1 MVDRG
6 IMFSMSERCLPL
18 GQPLIDRYLFRAPD
32 IRLIKEVL
40 ILMEQL
46 LDITYYLHSGFSAAL
61 DDTLLVFD
69 YWTGE
74 HGELPFD
81 KRITPE
87 YLQRFREI
95 VVFVSHEHPDHM
107 DPQVF
112 EWRKDFPVTY
122 IVSHDMPVGT
132 RGKRMAPGDTL
143 TVSEN
148 ITVRAF
154 DSTDLGVSFLVDLK
168 GIRIFHAGD
177 LNFWH
182 WREESTLKEIEEAD
196 QDFQQAII
204 PLKDEP
210 IDVAFFPVDP
220 RQGRLFDA
228 GANTFIL
235 SVKPRVLIP
244 MHFWGRAEIAV
255 EFARRARCRETEVLA
270 MTSYGEQIRLQFEDD
285 GYLTIHLL
293 TAPKAAVKPVVM
305 EEVPADDVNLLGY
318 EEDDPFNETDL
329 PIKMDE

>member
-1 MVDRG
+1 
-6 IMFSMSERCLPL
+6 
-18 GQPLIDRYLFRAPD
+18 
-32 IRLIKEVL
+32 
-40 ILMEQL
+40 MEQL
-46 LDITYYLHSGFSAAL
+46 LDITYYHHSGFSAAL
-61 DDTLLVFD
+61 DDTLLIFD

-74 HGELPFD
+74 HGELPFP

-87 YLQRFREI
+87 KLKDFKEI

-107 DPQVF
+107 DPEVF
-112 EWRKDFPVTY
+112 EWRKELPVTY
-122 IVSHDMPVGT
+122 SGSHDMPVGT
-132 RGKRMAPGDTL
+132 RGKRMAPGDSY

-148 ITVRAF
+148 VKVRAF
-154 DSTDLGVSFLVDLK
+154 ESTDLGVSFLVDLK
-168 GIRIFHAGD
+168 GIKLFHAGD

-235 SVKPRVLIP
+235 SVKPRLLIP

-270 MTSYGEQIRLQFEDD
+270 MTRYGEQIRLQFEDD

-293 TAPKAAVKPVVM
+293 SAPEA
-305 EEVPADDVNLLGY
+305 VPASKVSELPVDAQPTGEAQVNLQGY
-318 EEDDPFNETDL
+318 EENDPFIETDL
-329 PIKMDE
+329 PVKMDE

>member
-1 MVDRG
+1 
-6 IMFSMSERCLPL
+6 
-18 GQPLIDRYLFRAPD
+18 
-32 IRLIKEVL
+32 
-40 ILMEQL
+40 MEQL

-87 YLQRFREI
+87 YLQKFREI

-122 IVSHDMPVGT
+122 IVSYDMPVGT
-132 RGKRMAPGDTL
+132 RGKRMSPGDTL

-154 DSTDLGVSFLVDLK
+154 DSTDLGVSFLVSLK

-196 QDFQQAII
+196 QDFQQAIL
-204 PLKDEP
+204 PLKGEP

-305 EEVPADDVNLLGY
+305 EETPADEVNLQGY

-329 PIKMDE
+329 PIKLDE

>member
-1 MVDRG
+1 
-6 IMFSMSERCLPL
+6 
-18 GQPLIDRYLFRAPD
+18 
-32 IRLIKEVL
+32 
-40 ILMEQL
+40 MEQL
-46 LDITYYLHSGFSAAL
+46 LDITYYHHSGFSAAL
-61 DDTLLVFD
+61 DDTLLIFD

-74 HGELPFD
+74 HGELPFP

-87 YLQRFREI
+87 LLSKYKEI
-95 VVFVSHEHPDHM
+95 VVFISHEHPDHM
-107 DPQVF
+107 DPAVF

-132 RGKRMAPGDTL
+132 RGKRMAPGDSL
-143 TVSEN
+143 IVSEN
-148 ITVRAF
+148 VSVRAF
-154 DSTDLGVSFLVDLK
+154 ESTDLGVSFLVDLK
-168 GIRIFHAGD
+168 GIKIFHAGD

-182 WREESTLKEIEEAD
+182 WREESTLKEIEEAE
-196 QDFQQAII
+196 QDFNQAVE
-204 PLKDEP
+204 PLKGET

-235 SVKPRVLIP
+235 SVKPRLMIP

-255 EFARRARCRETEVLA
+255 EFARRARCRETEILA
-270 MTSYGEQIRLQFEDD
+270 MTRYGEQIRLQFEDD

-293 TAPKAAVKPVVM
+293 SAPEAVPVAEMPQV
-305 EEVPADDVNLLGY
+305 EAPQVNQADVNLQGY
-318 EEDDPFNETDL
+318 EEDDPFSETDL

>member
-1 MVDRG
+1 
-6 IMFSMSERCLPL
+6 
-18 GQPLIDRYLFRAPD
+18 
-32 IRLIKEVL
+32 
-40 ILMEQL
+40 MEQL
-46 LDITYYLHSGFSAAL
+46 LDITYYHHSGFSAAL
-61 DDTLLVFD
+61 DDTLLIFD

-74 HGELPFD
+74 HGELPFS

-87 YLQRFREI
+87 LLSKYKEI
-95 VVFVSHEHPDHM
+95 VVFISHEHPDHM
-107 DPQVF
+107 DPAVF

-132 RGKRMAPGDTL
+132 RGKRMAPGDSL

-148 ITVRAF
+148 VSVRAF
-154 DSTDLGVSFLVDLK
+154 ESTDLGVSFLVDLK
-168 GIRIFHAGD
+168 GIKIFHAGD

-182 WREESTLKEIEEAD
+182 WREESTLKEIEEAE
-196 QDFQQAII
+196 QDFNQAVE
-204 PLKDEP
+204 PLKGES

-235 SVKPRVLIP
+235 SVKPRLLIP

-255 EFARRARCRETEVLA
+255 EFARRARCRETEILA
-270 MTSYGEQIRLQFEDD
+270 MTRYGEQIRLQFEDD

-293 TAPKAAVKPVVM
+293 SAPEAVPVAEMPQV
-305 EEVPADDVNLLGY
+305 EAPQVNQADVNLQGY
-318 EEDDPFNETDL
+318 EEDDPFSETDL

>member
-1 MVDRG
+1 
-6 IMFSMSERCLPL
+6 
-18 GQPLIDRYLFRAPD
+18 
-32 IRLIKEVL
+32 
-40 ILMEQL
+40 MEQL
-46 LDITYYLHSGFSAAL
+46 LDITYYHHSGFSAAL
-61 DDTLLVFD
+61 DDTLLIFD

-74 HGELPFD
+74 HGELPQT

-87 YLQRFREI
+87 FLANFKEI

-107 DPQVF
+107 DPEVF

-122 IVSHDMPVGT
+122 VVSHDMPVGT

-143 TVSEN
+143 TLSPKVK
-148 ITVRAF
+148 IRAF
-154 DSTDLGVSFLVDLK
+154 DSTDLGVSFLVDLC
-168 GIRIFHAGD
+168 GIKIFHAGD

-196 QDFQQAII
+196 EDFRTAIE
-204 PLKDEP
+204 PLQHEP

-235 SVKPRVLIP
+235 SVKPRILLP

-270 MTSYGEQIRLQFEDD
+270 LTRYGEQIRLQFEDD

-293 TAPKAAVKPVVM
+293 SAPEPVPAPKLNELPIM
-305 EEVPADDVNLLGY
+305 EEQPVENTNVSLQGY
-318 EEDDPFNETDL
+318 EEGDPFNDTDL
-329 PIKMDE
+329 PVKFDE

>member
-1 MVDRG
+1 
-6 IMFSMSERCLPL
+6 
-18 GQPLIDRYLFRAPD
+18 
-32 IRLIKEVL
+32 
-40 ILMEQL
+40 MEQL

-81 KRITPE
+81 QRITPE
-87 YLQRFREI
+87 YLQKFREI

-143 TVSEN
+143 KVSEN

-154 DSTDLGVSFLVDLK
+154 DSTDLGVSFLVNLK

-196 QDFQQAII
+196 QDFQQAIV
-204 PLKDEP
+204 PLEGEP

-270 MTSYGEQIRLQFEDD
+270 MTSYGEKIRLQFEDD

-293 TAPKAAVKPVVM
+293 TAPKAAAKPVIM
-305 EEVPADDVNLLGY
+305 EEVPADDVNLMSY